1 MIEPCK
7 VMCPTCPFREG
18 SEFAYLAD
26 YLTKS
31 SLEGNGRICHSTG
44 TSAIKGRTGKPAKMC
59 RGARDIML
67 RFFHQNGFLD
77 RPTDEAWASKARELG
92 LDKPSRQPYQGTR
105 MAKRVSQKT
114 KDEFAAK
121 LKAWREKHMMTQA
134 EAAKRLNVKLKSIQ
148 NWEGAWT
155 APISSIRPFIEEKMK

>member
-18 SEFAYLAD
+18 SPYAHLAAH
-26 YLTKS
+26 LTLS
-31 SLEGNGRICHSTG
+31 SFGGNGRICHSTG

-59 RGARDIML
+59 RGTRDIML
-67 RFFHQNGFLD
+67 RFFHRTGFLD
-77 RPTDEAWASKARELG
+77 EPTDEAWATRAKELG
-92 LDKPSRQPYQGTR
+92 LDKRKREPYQGTR
-105 MAKRVSQKT
+105 MGKRVTQKS

-134 EAAKRLNVKLKSIQ
+134 EAAKRLNVTLKSVQ

-155 APISSIRPFIEEKMK
+155 APISSIRPFLEDRMK